1 LLSAHITPQLVTAAW
16 GHQYQFYDVRVWSV
30 LRVRALADISPVVR
44 TVKYQTCRFRNLDLS
59 VSMVQPAKD
68 RMRAERSVLCLKS
81 ALRLERRDQQGQE
94 EA

>member
-1 LLSAHITPQLVTAAW
+1 MAGKLSPGDFGLLQ
-16 GHQYQFYDVRVWSV
+16 QY
-30 LRVRALADISPVVR
+30 LPLADISPVVR
-44 TVKYQTCRFRNLDLS
+44 TVKYQTCRFRNLDSS